1 MRSQMV
7 RFLKFLLT
15 RIFPAF
21 LVLGLFIAGFMYL
34 QSTKPVVEPITLEEK
49 EWSVKATPVSF
60 SDAQPNFRAYSTVK
74 AMRQA
79 NLQMAAIGEI
89 EFVSPNLK
97 DGAILKKGELLV
109 RLDTTRQIL
118 ALADTDAKIEAEK
131 INIASLEKQTELR
144 RKLVDRVQKM
154 KIRNVATDASLDEA
168 ELSLV
173 ITENQV
179 SQSIAR
185 LRALEILRKNQ
196 LKDIEDAELVAP
208 FTGSLNNVNIALGQ
222 RVTGASSFGKLTE
235 INSAEVPF
243 IVPAEIFV
251 NADRLLNS
259 KVSVIWKSGDDNV
272 ATIPATIRRYQSQ
285 VNKSDGG
292 GTVFAELDVE
302 TATFIPVGAFVEVV
316 YQGLDLEQV
325 AVLPETALHENN
337 QVYIVVNGRSVAK
350 QVEIK
355 HRSDGKIWISGDLEE
370 NDLIVST
377 RLPGL
382 AAGMKVEISEIIDV
396 E

>member
-1 MRSQMV
+1 MV

-97 DGAILKKGELLV
+97 EGAILKKGELLV

-302 TATFIPVGAFVEVV
+302 TATSIPVGAFVEVV

>member
-1 MRSQMV
+1 MGSQMV

-34 QSTKPVVEPITLEEK
+34 QSTKPAVEPISLEEK
-49 EWSVKATPVSF
+49 VWSVKATPVSF

-74 AMRQA
+74 AMRYA
-79 NLQMAAIGEI
+79 NLQMAAVGEI
-89 EFVSPNLK
+89 KFVSPNLK
-97 DGAILKKGELLV
+97 DGSILKKGELLV

-208 FTGSLNNVNIALGQ
+208 FTGSLSKVNIALGQ
-222 RVTGASSFGKLTE
+222 RVTGASSIGTLTE
-235 INSAEVPF
+235 INAAEVPF
-243 IVPAEIFV
+243 IVPAEIFI
-251 NADRLLNS
+251 NADGLLNS

-285 VNKSDGG
+285 VDKSDGG
-292 GTVFAELDVE
+292 GTLFAELDAE
-302 TATFIPVGAFVEVV
+302 TATSIPVGAFVEVI
-316 YQGLDLEQV
+316 YQGLNLKQV

-337 QVYIVVNGRSVAK
+337 QVYSVVNGRSVAK
-350 QVEIK
+350 KVQIK
-355 HRSDGKIWISGDLEE
+355 HRGDGKIRITGDLEE
-370 NDLIVST
+370 NDLIVNT

-382 AAGMKVEISEIIDV
+382 AAGMKAEISEIIDA

>member
-79 NLQMAAIGEI
+79 NLQMAAIGKI

-208 FTGSLNNVNIALGQ
+208 FTGSLNNVTIALGQ

>member
-1 MRSQMV
+1 MV

-196 LKDIEDAELVAP
+196 SKDIEDAKLVAP

-302 TATFIPVGAFVEVV
+302 TATSIPVGAFVEVV

>member
-7 RFLKFLLT
+7 RFIKFLLT

-79 NLQMAAIGEI
+79 NLQMAAIGKI

>member
-1 MRSQMV
+1 MV

-49 EWSVKATPVSF
+49 VWSVKATPVSF

-208 FTGSLNNVNIALGQ
+208 FTGSLSNVNIALGQ
-222 RVTGASSFGKLTE
+222 RVTGASSFGTLTE
-235 INSAEVPF
+235 INAAEVPF

-259 KVSVIWKSGDDNV
+259 KVSVIWKSGNDNV

-285 VNKSDGG
+285 VDKSDGG

-302 TATFIPVGAFVEVV
+302 TATSIPVGAFVEVV
-316 YQGLDLEQV
+316 YQGLDLKQV
-325 AVLPETALHENN
+325 VVLPETALHENN
-337 QVYIVVNGRSVAK
+337 QVYSVVNGRSVAK

-355 HRSDGKIWISGDLEE
+355 HRSNGKIWITGDLEE
-370 NDLIVST
+370 NDLIVNT

>member
-79 NLQMAAIGEI
+79 NLQMAAIGKI

>member
-1 MRSQMV
+1 MV

-34 QSTKPVVEPITLEEK
+34 QSTKPVVQPITLEEK
-49 EWSVKATPVSF
+49 VWSVKATPVSF

-302 TATFIPVGAFVEVV
+302 TATSIPVGAFVEVV

>member
-1 MRSQMV
+1 MV

-79 NLQMAAIGEI
+79 NLQMAAIGKI

-302 TATFIPVGAFVEVV
+302 TATSIPVGAFVEVV

>member
-1 MRSQMV
+1 MV

-49 EWSVKATPVSF
+49 VWSVKATPVSF
-60 SDAQPNFRAYSTVK
+60 SDAQPNFRAYGTVK
-74 AMRQA
+74 AMRHA

-89 EFVSPNLK
+89 EFISPNLK
-97 DGAILKKGELLV
+97 DGSILKKGELLV

-131 INIASLEKQTELR
+131 INIASLGKQTELR
-144 RKLVDRVQKM
+144 RKLVDRVQKL

-185 LRALEILRKNQ
+185 LRALEILHKNQ

-208 FTGSLNNVNIALGQ
+208 FTGSLSNVNIALGQ
-222 RVTGASSFGKLTE
+222 RVTGASSLGTLTE
-235 INSAEVPF
+235 INAAEVPF

-259 KVSVIWKSGDDNV
+259 KVSVIWKSGNDNV

-285 VNKSDGG
+285 VDKSDGG
-292 GTVFAELDVE
+292 GTVFAELDIE
-302 TATFIPVGAFVEVV
+302 TATSIPVGAFVEVV
-316 YQGLDLEQV
+316 YQGLGLKQV

-337 QVYIVVNGRSVAK
+337 RVYSVVNGRSVAK

-355 HRSDGKIWISGDLEE
+355 HRSDGKIWITGDLEE
-370 NDLIVST
+370 NDLIVNT

>member
-1 MRSQMV
+1 MV

-49 EWSVKATPVSF
+49 IWSVKATPVSF

-79 NLQMAAIGEI
+79 NLQMAAIGKI

>member
-1 MRSQMV
+1 M
-7 RFLKFLLT
+7 LT

-79 NLQMAAIGEI
+79 NLQMAAIGKI

>member
-1 MRSQMV
+1 MRLQMV

-79 NLQMAAIGEI
+79 NLQMAAIGKI

>member
-49 EWSVKATPVSF
+49 VWSVKATPVSF

-74 AMRQA
+74 AMRHA

-208 FTGSLNNVNIALGQ
+208 FTGSLSNVNIALGQ
-222 RVTGASSFGKLTE
+222 RVTGASSFGELTE
-235 INSAEVPF
+235 INAAEVPF

-251 NADRLLNS
+251 NADRLLNL
-259 KVSVIWKSGDDNV
+259 KVSVIWKSGNDNV

-285 VNKSDGG
+285 VDKSDGG
-292 GTVFAELDVE
+292 GTLIAELDVE
-302 TATFIPVGAFVEVV
+302 TATSIPVGAFVEVI
-316 YQGLDLEQV
+316 YQGLDLKQV

-337 QVYIVVNGRSVAK
+337 RVYSVVNGRSVAK

-355 HRSDGKIWISGDLEE
+355 HRSNGKIWITGDLEE
-370 NDLIVST
+370 NQLIVNT

>member
-1 MRSQMV
+1 MV

-79 NLQMAAIGEI
+79 NLQMAAIGKI

-208 FTGSLNNVNIALGQ
+208 FTGSLNNVTIALGQ

>member
-1 MRSQMV
+1 MV

-49 EWSVKATPVSF
+49 VWSVKATPVSF

-79 NLQMAAIGEI
+79 NLQMAAIGKI

-259 KVSVIWKSGDDNV
+259 KVSVVWKSGDDNI

-302 TATFIPVGAFVEVV
+302 TATSIPVGAFVEVV

>member
-1 MRSQMV
+1 MV

-79 NLQMAAIGEI
+79 NLQMAAIGKI

-208 FTGSLNNVNIALGQ
+208 FTGSLSNVNIALGQ
-222 RVTGASSFGKLTE
+222 RVTGASSFGTLTE
-235 INSAEVPF
+235 INAAEVPF

>member
-21 LVLGLFIAGFMYL
+21 LVLCLFIAGFMYL

-79 NLQMAAIGEI
+79 NLQMAAIGKI

-97 DGAILKKGELLV
+97 NGAILKKGELLV
-109 RLDTTRQIL
+109 RLDTTRQKL

-196 LKDIEDAELVAP
+196 SKDIEDAELVAP

-222 RVTGASSFGKLTE
+222 IVTGASSFGKLTE

>member
-1 MRSQMV
+1 
-7 RFLKFLLT
+7 
-15 RIFPAF
+15 
-21 LVLGLFIAGFMYL
+21 
-34 QSTKPVVEPITLEEK
+34 
-49 EWSVKATPVSF
+49 
-60 SDAQPNFRAYSTVK
+60 
-74 AMRQA
+74 
-79 NLQMAAIGEI
+79 
-89 EFVSPNLK
+89 
-97 DGAILKKGELLV
+97 
-109 RLDTTRQIL
+109 
-118 ALADTDAKIEAEK
+118 
-131 INIASLEKQTELR
+131 
-144 RKLVDRVQKM
+144 VQKL

-185 LRALEILRKNQ
+185 LRALEILHKNQ

-208 FTGSLNNVNIALGQ
+208 FTGSLSNVNIALGQ
-222 RVTGASSFGKLTE
+222 RVTGASSFGVLTE
-235 INSAEVPF
+235 INAAEVPF

-251 NADRLLNS
+251 NTDRLLNS

-285 VNKSDGG
+285 VDKSDGG
-292 GTVFAELDVE
+292 GTVFAELDIE
-302 TATFIPVGAFVEVV
+302 TATSIPVGAFVEVV
-316 YQGLDLEQV
+316 YQGLGLKQV

-337 QVYIVVNGRSVAK
+337 RVYSVVNGRSVAK

-355 HRSDGKIWISGDLEE
+355 HRSDGKIWITGDLEE
-370 NDLIVST
+370 NDLIVNT

>member
-1 MRSQMV
+1 MV

-49 EWSVKATPVSF
+49 VWSVKATPVSF

-208 FTGSLNNVNIALGQ
+208 FTGSLSNVNIALGQ

>member
-79 NLQMAAIGEI
+79 NLQMAAIGKI

-325 AVLPETALHENN
+325 AVLPATALHENN

>member
-1 MRSQMV
+1 MV

-154 KIRNVATDASLDEA
+154 KIRNVATDASLDA
-168 ELSLV
+168 
-173 ITENQV
+173 V
-179 SQSIAR
+179 SY
-185 LRALEILRKNQ
+185 
-196 LKDIEDAELVAP
+196 
-208 FTGSLNNVNIALGQ
+208 TH
-222 RVTGASSFGKLTE
+222 LTLPT
-235 INSAEVPF
+235 IY
-243 IVPAEIFV
+243 
-251 NADRLLNS
+251 
-259 KVSVIWKSGDDNV
+259 SV
-272 ATIPATIRRYQSQ
+272 
-285 VNKSDGG
+285 
-292 GTVFAELDVE
+292 
-302 TATFIPVGAFVEVV
+302 
-316 YQGLDLEQV
+316 
-325 AVLPETALHENN
+325 
-337 QVYIVVNGRSVAK
+337 
-350 QVEIK
+350 
-355 HRSDGKIWISGDLEE
+355 
-370 NDLIVST
+370 
-377 RLPGL
+377 
-382 AAGMKVEISEIIDV
+382 
-396 E
+396 